1 MGNSGDGSNILDKR
15 FREVGTGTATGNYKG
30 IKGYT
35 IYTTRSISGRSA
47 AGAGARCSRF
57 VVRR

>member
-35 IYTTRSISGRSA
+35 ITRSISGRSA

-57 VVRR
+57 EVRR

>member
-35 IYTTRSISGRSA
+35 IYTVEFGALRSRCRST
-47 AGAGARCSRF
+47 
-57 VVRR
+57 V